1 MAPFGE
7 APNGAFVF
15 SERGCVGSAD
25 GMPLHACTR
34 QPRGER
40 GMVQDP
46 DATRDSG
53 GELLRW
59 SCSRSGGSGG
69 FAPTFQGPGIQDHH
83 PGAFQPDG
91 AVPLQGLERAL
102 DHLAPEPVIERVM
115 CLGFMTA
122 QAHTRFWFAVTWV
135 LGDPPGRGGPDRGGP
150 VDPPLRRNGGGARL
164 SFSDIGLPESGGAV
178 RPVIDAACPAD
189 LPPRSSDLIASESG
203 DGSDVFE

>member
-1 MAPFGE
+1 
-7 APNGAFVF
+7 
-15 SERGCVGSAD
+15 
-25 GMPLHACTR
+25 
-34 QPRGER
+34 
-40 GMVQDP
+40 MVQDP

-135 LGDPPGRGGPDRGGP
+135 LGLILLVGVVLTV
-150 VDPPLRRNGGGARL
+150 VDLLTLHSA
-164 SFSDIGLPESGGAV
+164 ET
-178 RPVIDAACPAD
+178 AAEHA
-189 LPPRSSDLIASESG
+189 
-203 DGSDVFE
+203 